1 MASLYTLG
9 NFTIDDI
16 VLHDGRCWIDQPG
29 GNALYS
35 ALGAGIWH
43 TDVGLIAR
51 VGNDLPVEYRRSLD
65 SLDIEFVLTYV
76 DSPNIHNWALYEP
89 DGSRQF
95 VLHRSSGEFDD
106 MCIRGEEISAKHR
119 RGRAYHVA
127 PMPTPRQIELVRT
140 LAGDPVILSL
150 DPHEEFIYGYEDE
163 LLDVLPLVDL
173 FLPSREEARRL
184 HGRDDPEAAM
194 REFAKYG
201 PSVTAVKLGADGSL
215 VYESAVSRL
224 TYVPIYP
231 TDVADVTGA
240 GDAYCG
246 GFLAGYLSHGDAV
259 RAACCGTVSASYIIE
274 GIGALQATIPS
285 SSDAK
290 ERLHY
295 VQSRVKESR

>member
-16 VLHDGRCWIDQPG
+16 ILHDGRCWIDQPG

-35 ALGAGIWH
+35 VLGAGIWNA
-43 TDVGLIAR
+43 DVGLLAR
-51 VGNDLPVEYRRSLD
+51 VGNDLPKEYRRALESLG
-65 SLDIEFVLTYV
+65 IEFVLTHV

-95 VLHRSSGEFDD
+95 VLHRTSGEFDD
-106 MCIRGEEISAKHR
+106 MCIRGQEIPATHR

-127 PMPTPRQIELVRT
+127 PMPTLRQIELVRT
-140 LAGDPVILSL
+140 LADDTVILSL

-163 LLDVLPLVDL
+163 LLDILPLVDL

-184 HGRDDPEAAM
+184 YGRDDPESAV
-194 REFAKYG
+194 REFAKHG
-201 PSVTAVKLGADGSL
+201 PRATAIKLGADGSL
-215 VYESAVSRL
+215 VYEPAARQV
-224 TYVPIYP
+224 THIPIYP
-231 TDVADVTGA
+231 TDISDVTGA

-246 GFLAGYLSHGDAV
+246 GFLNGYLTHEDAV
-259 RAACCGTVSASYIIE
+259 QAACYGTVSASYIIE
-274 GIGALQATIPS
+274 GIGALQATNPS

-295 VQSRVKESR
+295 VQSHVKENR